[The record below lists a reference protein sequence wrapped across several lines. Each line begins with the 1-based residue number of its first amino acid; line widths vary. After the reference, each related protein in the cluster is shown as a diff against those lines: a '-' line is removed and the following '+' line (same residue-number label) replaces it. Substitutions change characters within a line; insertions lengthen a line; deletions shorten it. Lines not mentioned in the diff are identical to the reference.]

1 VRAGEVEARTGV
13 ETRVTVLGQVQRGGT
28 PPPPDPILA
37 TPNRRKAADHLD
49 EEQWGPMAAHNGD
62 DVVAVPLKD
71 AVAELKTVPPE
82 FYEAA
87 KIFFG

>member
-1 VRAGEVEARTGV
+1 
-13 ETRVTVLGQVQRGGT
+13 
-28 PPPPDPILA
+28 
-37 TPNRRKAADHLD
+37 
-49 EEQWGPMAAHNGD
+49 MAALKGD